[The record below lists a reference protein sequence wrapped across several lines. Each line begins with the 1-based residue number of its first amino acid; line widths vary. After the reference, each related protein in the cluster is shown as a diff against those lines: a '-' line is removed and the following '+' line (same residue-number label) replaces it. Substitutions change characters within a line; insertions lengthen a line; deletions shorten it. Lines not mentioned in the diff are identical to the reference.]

1 MLEKYS
7 AGTSIVALAREYN
20 CDHTSIIFHAKRA
33 GIFFPKSLRKPVIP
47 VAQRPKEWDNLHT
60 QWICC
65 GSKLF
70 GRHKNACAGL
80 ERPQRRIPKVSKYQH
95 VFEEKVSAGRT
106 YQEYLDREAEKKMLR
121 LKCASKASV
130 YGVPKPVVDSL
141 PFNFRHT
148 GAAESSRNTDDNKS
162 IGWRGQR
169 AIFATSQEEPSQDL
183 VVDLLSEEEN

>member
-95 VFEEKVSAGRT
+95 VFEEKVSAGKT
-106 YQEYLDREAEKKMLR
+106 YQEYVDREAEKKMLR

-148 GAAESSRNTDDNKS
+148 GAAESSRNKFYNKTKAWNGPRS
-162 IGWRGQR
+162 MP
-169 AIFATSQEEPSQDL
+169 AASLEEPSLDSEPEL
-183 VVDLLSEEEN
+183 LLSED